1 MSKDPP
7 RRVVILDDGYAHYDA
22 EREVLSPLGAEL
34 VLRPCRGE
42 TEAVRAA
49 IADADAALVR
59 ESPVDAQAIAAT
71 RARVI
76 VRYGVGHDN
85 IDGAAAAARG
95 IVVSNVPAF
104 GTEEV
109 SDHAI
114 ALLLAAARRIAEA
127 DRRVRAGGWGVP
139 MDRKVY
145 RLRGGTLG
153 LVGYGRIGQAVH
165 RKAAAL
171 GIARVL
177 VHDPFLK
184 SVPEGVEPASLDRV
198 AREADAISLHAPATN
213 ATHHIVGRAFLA
225 QVKPTAIL
233 VNTARGALV
242 DEAALAAA
250 LAEGRLLAAGLDVFS
265 PEPLRAD
272 SPLRTLENVVLTD
285 HAAWYS
291 EQAITD
297 LQREAAE
304 EVARVLRGEKP
315 QNQVNKGP
323 FPA

>member
-1 MSKDPP
+1 MSPETT

-22 EREVLSPLGAEL
+22 ERAVLAPLGAEL
-34 VLRPCRGE
+34 VLRPCRGDA
-42 TEAVRAA
+42 EAVRKAM
-49 IADADAALVR
+49 ADADAVLVR
-59 ESPVDAQAIAAT
+59 ESPVDAQAIATTKAK
-71 RARVI
+71 VI
-76 VRYGVGHDN
+76 VRYGVGHEN
-85 IDGAAAAARG
+85 IDGAAAARRG
-95 IVVSNVPAF
+95 IPVCNVPAF
-104 GTEEV
+104 GTDEV

-114 ALLLAAARRIAEA
+114 GLLLAAARRIVEA
-127 DRRVRAGGWGVP
+127 DRRVRSGAWGVP

-153 LVGYGRIGQAVH
+153 LIGYGRIGQAVH

-171 GIARVL
+171 GLARVL

-184 SVPEGVEPASLDRV
+184 SLPEDVEPASLERI
-198 AREADAISLHAPATN
+198 ARESDVISLHAPATN
-213 ATHHIVGRAFLA
+213 ATRHIVGRAFLA

-250 LAEGRLLAAGLDVFS
+250 LAEGRLLAAGLDVFA
-265 PEPLRAD
+265 PEPLRPD
-272 SPLRTLENVVLTD
+272 SPLRGLDNVVLTD

-291 EQAITD
+291 EQAIAD

-304 EVARVLRGEKP
+304 EVARVLRGEAP
-315 QNQVNKGP
+315 LHQVNKDP

>member
-1 MSKDPP
+1 MTQQTP
-7 RRVVILDDGYAHYDA
+7 RRVVVLDDGYAHYDA
-22 EREVLSPLGAEL
+22 EREVLAPLGVEL
-34 VLRPCRGE
+34 VLRPCRGDA
-42 TEAVRAA
+42 EAVRTAM
-49 IADADAALVR
+49 ADADAALVR

-71 RARVI
+71 RAKVI
-76 VRYGVGHDN
+76 VRYGVGHEN

-95 IVVSNVPAF
+95 IPVCNVPAF
-104 GTEEV
+104 GTDEV
-109 SDHAI
+109 SDHAV
-114 ALLLAAARRIAEA
+114 ALLLAAARRIVEA

-153 LVGYGRIGQAVH
+153 LIGYGRIGAATH
-165 RKAAAL
+165 RKAIAL
-171 GIARVL
+171 GFARVL

-184 SVPEGVEPASLDRV
+184 SVPEGVEPASLDRI
-198 AREADAISLHAPATN
+198 AHESDAISLHAPSTN

-272 SPLRTLENVVLTD
+272 SPLRTLENVVLSD

-291 EQAITD
+291 EEAIAD
-297 LQREAAE
+297 LQRQAAE
-304 EVARVLRGEKP
+304 EVARVLSGEKP
-315 QNQVNKGP
+315 LNQVNKGP
-323 FPA
+323 YPA